1 MGAIVALS
9 KKPAFGAG
17 DDGTHALGNS
27 AMIVSNSR
35 SVFTPAG
42 LLSAVMAAWTRVLC
56 GGYSHTHSYL
66 PHF

>member
-1 MGAIVALS
+1 MHPSHRVPWCL
-9 KKPAFGAG
+9 P
-17 DDGTHALGNS
+17 N
-27 AMIVSNSR
+27 
-35 SVFTPAG
+35 TPAG

>member
-1 MGAIVALS
+1 LAAAAARCAVERALS

-27 AMIVSNSR
+27 AMIVSTVFIHNTPTR

-42 LLSAVMAAWTRVLC
+42 L
-56 GGYSHTHSYL
+56 
-66 PHF
+66 